1 MKHYF
6 YYGIVMKRGFSIF
19 VVLVLAVLS
28 SQAQR
33 LDEWLSTGR
42 ISPAER
48 DNAIKRVTELVASLR
63 PEGPSDVRQLRKIF
77 RKVQGAVLRQY
88 EAYSDFPQLF
98 SEGKYDCLT
107 ATALYAHLLSEL
119 GYDFKV
125 IETNYHIFIL
135 TKTSEGDVLLETTD
149 RVGGFVTDAEAIAQR
164 IGSYRRNALSGPIN
178 ESSYR
183 YHCNLYRTVEPEK
196 LSGLLLFNQAVK
208 AYNRGDWLVC
218 ARSLEQAHARYATER
233 SFELSEILVRT
244 LMERKE
250 ISAEVR
256 SVCLVHLKAIAV
268 DQSIAVAA
276 NPSLD

>member
-1 MKHYF
+1 MNHYF
-6 YYGIVMKRGFSIF
+6 YYGIVMKKGLLILF
-19 VVLVLAVLS
+19 VLILAGVD

-33 LDEWLSTGR
+33 LDEWFNTGR
-42 ISPAER
+42 ISPEER
-48 DNAIKRVTELVASLR
+48 MEATSRVADLVATLR
-63 PEGPSDVRQLRKIF
+63 PDGSPDLRHLRKIF
-77 RKVQGAVLRQY
+77 RKVQGTVLKQY
-88 EAYSDFPQLF
+88 EANSDFAQLF

-149 RVGGFVTDAEAIAQR
+149 RVGGFVTDAEGIAQR
-164 IGSYRRNALSGPIN
+164 IGAYRRNALVGSTN
-178 ESSYR
+178 ENNYR

-196 LSGLLLFNQAVK
+196 LTGLLFFNQAVK

-218 ARSLEQAHARYATER
+218 ARSLEQAHTRYATER
-233 SFELSEILVRT
+233 SFELNEILVRT
-244 LMERKE
+244 LMERKD

-256 SVCLVHLKAIAV
+256 SACLVHLKAIVV
-268 DQSIAVAA
+268 DRSITVAA